1 MIVLAIAAPPGAGKS
16 TLAQALGALLPGAL
30 VLDHDHYESFTAR
43 SPQEIE
49 AWLGAG
55 GSYDMIDVSSLV
67 ADLVTL
73 RQGRSILDRG
83 RGLAGHASR
92 FVVLETPLGRA
103 HPALRAH
110 IDFLVWLDVP
120 ADVALARRLAGF
132 VEDARHETNPDGMRR
147 FVVWLDGYLRNYMR
161 IVYPATILQRQRV
174 APECDLVLSAHDA
187 DVADGARAVVVA
199 LQSAGLLGMSEGDA
213 L

>member
-1 MIVLAIAAPPGAGKS
+1 VIVLAIAGLPGAGKS
-16 TLAQALGALLPGAL
+16 TLAQALAARLPGAL
-30 VLDHDHYESFTAR
+30 VLDHDHYEAFTAR

-49 AWLGAG
+49 AWLEGG

-67 ADLVTL
+67 ADLETL
-73 RQGRSILDRG
+73 RQGGAILDRG
-83 RGLAGHASR
+83 RGQSGHASR

-132 VEDARHETNPDGMRR
+132 VEDARQEIDPDRLRR
-147 FVVWLDGYLRNYMR
+147 FVVWLDGYLHNYMK

-174 APECDLVLSAHDA
+174 TPECDLVLPAHDV
-187 DVADGARAVVVA
+187 DVAAVARGVVVA